1 MIDLHLHS
9 RASDGALTPA
19 ALVALAQSRGVTLMS
34 LTDHDTLDG
43 LAAAREAA
51 VGSGLRFIDGVEIS
65 ATWEKLTLHV
75 LGLDVDPEAP
85 ALKTGLARLQGVRRG
100 RAEEIGR
107 RLEARGIAGAYAGA
121 AALADGAELTRT
133 HFARF
138 LAAHGHVKDEQ
149 QAYKHYLGQGKAAH
163 VSVSWAGLGEC
174 VEWVHGAGGQAV
186 LAHPLRY
193 GLTRSKLTKALEAF
207 KAAGGDGMEVISG
220 RYNKDE
226 FHVAGEFARRFGL
239 AGSLGSD
246 FHAPAPYSQPGIEVQ
261 LPDKVTAVWERFGS

>member
-1 MIDLHLHS
+1 VIDLHLHS
-9 RASDGALTPA
+9 RASDGALAPA

-43 LAAAREAA
+43 LAAARDAA
-51 VGSGLRFIDGVEIS
+51 AGSGLRFVDGVEIS

-75 LGLDVDPEAP
+75 LGLDVDPAAP
-85 ALKTGLARLQGVRRG
+85 ALKTGLARLQGIRRG

-138 LAAHGHVKDEQ
+138 LAAHGHVKDEP
-149 QAYKHYLGQGKAAH
+149 QAYKRYLGQGKPAH
-163 VSVSWAGLGEC
+163 VSVGWAGLEEC
-174 VEWVHGAGGQAV
+174 VEWIHAAGGQAV

-193 GLTRSKLTKALEAF
+193 GLTRSKLTKALDAF

-239 AGSLGSD
+239 SGSLGSD
-246 FHAPAPYSQPGIEVQ
+246 FHAPAPYSQPGIEIQ
-261 LPDKVTAVWERFGS
+261 LPDQVPPVWERFGA